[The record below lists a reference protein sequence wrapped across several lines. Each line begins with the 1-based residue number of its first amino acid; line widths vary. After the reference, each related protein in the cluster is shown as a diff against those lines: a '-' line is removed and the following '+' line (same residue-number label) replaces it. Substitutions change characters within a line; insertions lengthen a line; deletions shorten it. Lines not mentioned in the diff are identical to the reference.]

1 MLRQAWRTWVCISA
15 NVCGGREKYRGCGS
29 SWYSTKNG
37 SSSNFLTSLKAI
49 VIIVVKASTTP
60 MQCHYSHEKYQNCE
74 KIGMHVSHK
83 TQRSAKAQYVSGDIS
98 ETQCA
103 VDDEHEGHTGMI
115 RMKALARGCLW
126 WVGLDKDIQNFIC
139 KCTPCELRWNQ
150 PPSLL
155 FIHGPGWQH
164 PGIHVDYA
172 EIE

>member
-1 MLRQAWRTWVCISA
+1 MWEFLVQHQKWVQQQLFNKLKSNCYH
-15 NVCGGREKYRGCGS
+15 CGEGKHHP
-29 SWYSTKNG
+29 NAM
-37 SSSNFLTSLKAI
+37 SLQPWEMPELWENWHACK
-49 VIIVVKASTTP
+49 
-60 MQCHYSHEKYQNCE
+60 
-74 KIGMHVSHK
+74 SHK
-83 TQRSAKAQYVSGDIS
+83 TQHSAKAQYVSGDIS

-139 KCTPCELRWNQ
+139 KCSPCELRWNQ

-164 PGIHVDYA
+164 LGIHVDYA